1 MPTYFLIVFKM
12 PKWGFA
18 RIDRFRRSFLWRGQ
32 DPKNVRGG
40 HYLVN
45 WKKCI
50 RPKKL
55 GELGIKYLKKFS
67 IALRLRW
74 LWLNWDQKERPR
86 KHLLKVA
93 DSTDIHLFFC
103 STEINIGNGKDT
115 PFWEARWLN
124 GLSPKEL
131 APNLF
136 QVARMKNKIVHK
148 ELQNLNCI
156 RNLRDINSSALLE
169 EFMLLFMALSD
180 VELSD

>member
-18 RIDRFRRSFLWRGQ
+18 RIDRFRRSFLWRGH

-55 GELGIKYLKKFS
+55 GGLGIKYLKKFS

-74 LWLNWDQKERPR
+74 LWLN
-86 KHLLKVA
+86 
-93 DSTDIHLFFC
+93 
-103 STEINIGNGKDT
+103 
-115 PFWEARWLN
+115 
-124 GLSPKEL
+124 
-131 APNLF
+131 
-136 QVARMKNKIVHK
+136 
-148 ELQNLNCI
+148 
-156 RNLRDINSSALLE
+156 
-169 EFMLLFMALSD
+169 
-180 VELSD
+180 